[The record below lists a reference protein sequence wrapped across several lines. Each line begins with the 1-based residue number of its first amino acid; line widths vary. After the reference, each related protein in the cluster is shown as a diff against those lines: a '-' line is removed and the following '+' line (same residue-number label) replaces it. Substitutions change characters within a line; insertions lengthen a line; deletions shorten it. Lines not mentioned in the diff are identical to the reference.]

1 MVRATALAA
10 VVAGLAST
18 AFGFQMPAPM
28 AKPSTRVQAAE
39 GGAAPPAE
47 FSK

>member
-18 AFGFQMPAPM
+18 AVAFQVPAPVRPTT
-28 AKPSTRVQAAE
+28 ALKAADGQAAT
-39 GGAAPPAE
+39 AE